1 MGALE
6 SDRFIDSHCLL
17 HHNQGVFYFQCL
29 HRFQLLVIS
38 ICLIN
43 QVGGT
48 LAEGWLLESC

>member
-17 HHNQGVFYFQCL
+17 HHNQGVFYFQCF